1 MDLTSLLPAALI
13 VAIVLGV
20 VAVGV
25 AVAALSTSRRAR
37 TAALSGRAPVAA
49 DAHAEQRRAYANLL
63 RRYSEI
69 LGVEIVTG
77 RIPNRGDTSVDL
89 RVQLET
95 ALRTVREPGAVELL
109 DEVGDARDALQQ
121 MPHAQRAAE
130 NGLVAMR
137 VEWSIER
144 WAAHPRAWLADCRE
158 QARLEQLAHRAAAQA
173 QAHAHAQPEPSI
185 PVARPAPASAPVAV
199 AS

>member
-25 AVAALSTSRRAR
+25 AVAALATSRRVR
-37 TAALSGRAPVAA
+37 AASLSGRAPVAA
-49 DAHAEQRRAYANLL
+49 DSHAEQRRAYANLL

-109 DEVGDARDALQQ
+109 DEVGDARDALQL
-121 MPHAQRAAE
+121 MPRAQRAAE

-144 WAAHPRAWLADCRE
+144 WAAHPRTWLADCRE

-173 QAHAHAQPEPSI
+173 EPRALAQAGPST
-185 PVARPAPASAPVAV
+185 PLGMSAPAPVAV